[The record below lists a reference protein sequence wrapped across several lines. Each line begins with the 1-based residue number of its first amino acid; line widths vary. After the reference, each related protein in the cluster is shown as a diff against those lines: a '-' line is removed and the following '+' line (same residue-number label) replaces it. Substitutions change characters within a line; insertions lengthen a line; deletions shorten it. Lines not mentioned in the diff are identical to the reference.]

1 MVSQGVELVH
11 NMLHVHQ
18 RIDGVLF
25 DISAGF
31 YPMIGF
37 DAEKD
42 FYDIF
47 TSPLVRGVIKGL
59 GDPPEALMVRKK
71 DGAPIQV
78 VTILGGT
85 ANYEGRYSREKKS
98 PIHDRG
104 FQQTLIYSGRVGD
117 KVRITYREFSQGMVR
132 GAFSNDVEYDLSV
145 SNIIRYKGAE
155 MEILS
160 ADNMKISYKVL
171 KNFN

>member
-1 MVSQGVELVH
+1 
-11 NMLHVHQ
+11 
-18 RIDGVLF
+18 VL
-25 DISAGF
+25 G
-31 YPMIGF
+31 PN
-37 DAEKD
+37 
-42 FYDIF
+42 
-47 TSPLVRGVIKGL
+47 L
-59 GDPPEALMVRKK
+59 GCTPPPEALMVRKK